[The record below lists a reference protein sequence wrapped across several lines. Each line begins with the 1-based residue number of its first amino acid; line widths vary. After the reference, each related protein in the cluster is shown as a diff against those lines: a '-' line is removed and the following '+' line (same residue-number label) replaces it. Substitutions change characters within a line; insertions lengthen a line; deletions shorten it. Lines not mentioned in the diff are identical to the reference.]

1 MKRILILHTGGT
13 ISMSQDADGAVRPD
27 KKNPLLAAGQ
37 ELRLPADIE
46 LIVEDFSNL
55 PSPHI
60 TVETMFQLKERI
72 KAAKQEGLDSV
83 VITHGTDTLEETA
96 YFLEI
101 TIGDLMPII
110 LTGAMRSINE
120 LGSDGLYNF
129 ECAIR
134 VAASESAINK
144 GVLVVM
150 ND

>member
-60 TVETMFQLKERI
+60 TVETMFEIKERI
-72 KAAKQEGLDSV
+72 KQAKKENIDSV
-83 VITHGTDTLEETA
+83 VVIVVSNGTVSCSCGSSTITRLK
-96 YFLEI
+96 F
-101 TIGDLMPII
+101 
-110 LTGAMRSINE
+110 
-120 LGSDGLYNF
+120 NF
-129 ECAIR
+129 FI
-134 VAASESAINK
+134 S
-144 GVLVVM
+144 
-150 ND
+150 